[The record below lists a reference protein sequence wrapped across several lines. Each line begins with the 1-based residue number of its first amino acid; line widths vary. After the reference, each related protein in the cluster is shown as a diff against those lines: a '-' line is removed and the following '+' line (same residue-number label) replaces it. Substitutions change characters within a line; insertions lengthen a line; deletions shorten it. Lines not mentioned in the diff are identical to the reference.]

1 MRAKKYM
8 QKALVVT
15 LTSVMLAG
23 TVAPALPVEAATQKS
38 VVVSNERT
46 VLVAGRN
53 YYVQNENATNFKSSN
68 EAVASIDETG
78 KITPKKTG
86 YVTISATVDG
96 EKVKTKFM
104 CVSKFGVTSSQ
115 TKIDKM
121 LEAENVKNISIV
133 TAKDVDYQIAEG
145 DYAKKTLTVKAP
157 NADVD
162 NHGTFKKI
170 KIKDVA
176 DNTFRNYKPN
186 KFTITDKKFRFAE
199 KAKGSEIT
207 IAEGADGRVIA
218 QGKDTVIKSSGKV
231 EVKPQ
236 GKNVSIAKV
245 EVNGGQIELN
255 LKKLA
260 EAIKEVLIQKAA
272 DVKISGGQKADVK
285 VTVGE
290 DAKGTTINSDTTV
303 DLVVKAEITIN
314 LTGNAGGSKIDIADG
329 VEVVVKVD
337 ANVDGAVTVGDT
349 EVKAGETATVDETGK
364 VEVTETPTEGDTSTD
379 QKPSEDTNVP
389 SGGGS
394 GSSGGSTGGS
404 TGGDSSQTGA
414 VEVTTTYDENSRITT
429 YKFGTNIADL
439 KTFTANIKGTED
451 TNYHGEIKITN
462 VTKLL
467 ELQKEASKKFTDV
480 DKRIENWSK
489 LSNGTAYDCGAD
501 TKIVITDG
509 EGSYTRTIEG
519 PGYTAKVTL
528 CKLATSDKEGL
539 AAEVTIG
546 NAQQLLIYAVD
557 ETSFNIGKI
566 VKDADGEKR
575 CLYLYKVTI
584 KDNTVEVLSIN
595 GRNVEEILTFTNVT
609 K

>member
-23 TVAPALPVEAATQKS
+23 TVAPALPAEAATQK

-53 YYVQNENATNFKSSN
+53 YYVQNENATNFKSSD
-68 EAVASIDETG
+68 ASVASIDENG
-78 KITPKKTG
+78 KITPLKTG

-96 EKVKTKFM
+96 ETVKNKFM
-104 CVSKFGVTSSQ
+104 CVSKFGVTASQ
-115 TKIDKM
+115 KKVDKM

-145 DYAKKTLTVKAP
+145 DYSKKVLTVKAP

-186 KFTITDKKFRFAE
+186 KFKITDNNFRFAE
-199 KAKGSEIT
+199 KAKGSEI
-207 IAEGADGRVIA
+207 EVADGAKGKVIA

-260 EAIKEVLIQKAA
+260 KAIKEVLIQKAA

-329 VEVVVKVD
+329 IEVVVKVD

-364 VEVTETPTEGDTSTD
+364 VEVTETPTEGETD
-379 QKPSEDTNVP
+379 QKPEDDKKDDTTNVP
-389 SGGGS
+389 SGGG
-394 GSSGGSTGGS
+394 GGYVPSNPTVVPNTNGN
-404 TGGDSSQTGA
+404 
-414 VEVTTTYDENSRITT
+414 TTTY
-429 YKFGTNIADL
+429 
-439 KTFTANIKGTED
+439 TFTNTNSFTAKIQKGAYAGEVNMTVEALKGLQAQVADNLKDVNATLENWKNLQKDAAYSYGGTED
-451 TNYHGEIKITN
+451 IIVVSPTANK
-462 VTKLL
+462 
-467 ELQKEASKKFTDV
+467 ELK
-480 DKRIENWSK
+480 N
-489 LSNGTAYDCGAD
+489 
-501 TKIVITDG
+501 
-509 EGSYTRTIEG
+509 
-519 PGYTAKVTL
+519 
-528 CKLATSDKEGL
+528 
-539 AAEVTIG
+539 VTIG
-546 NAQQLLIYAVD
+546 SGENKYSMAVSLEATNNGIRAIVD
-557 ETSFNIGKI
+557 EGTDKEMIVVMNDATGKTFNITRND
-566 VKDADGEKR
+566 VD
-575 CLYLYKVTI
+575 YTVTI
-584 KDNTVEVLSIN
+584 NNNQISISGREDIKDF
-595 GRNVEEILTFTNVT
+595 LTFTNL